1 LLARDGDRETWS
13 TRARHQIHGIRQ
25 EFPWLNKD
33 GTVFVREKSDASA
46 WWTFAGAGA
55 NATLAYALSQTTE
68 SHVTHDS
75 FTVTFESY
83 VSFETIERALSEMR
97 SCKVSEM
104 RAAVDE
110 QAIEGLKFSECL
122 PHEVALDMLQARLGD
137 PPAIQWVLEQPVK
150 CVWA

>member
-1 LLARDGDRETWS
+1 
-13 TRARHQIHGIRQ
+13 
-25 EFPWLNKD
+25 
-33 GTVFVREKSDASA
+33 
-46 WWTFAGAGA
+46 
-55 NATLAYALSQTTE
+55 
-68 SHVTHDS
+68 VTHDS
-75 FTVTFESY
+75 FAVTFESY
-83 VSFETIERALSEMR
+83 VSFETIERALGEMR
-97 SCKVSEM
+97 SCNVSEM